1 MTLSQLSR
9 MRATPRQLSL
19 LLFAVVGA
27 SWASGQTAEPAAGL
41 TGSVAG
47 PAQAQ
52 PFSPASIVLR
62 IPVNPEVS
70 AAPASVQPL
79 LGFRDSEVKFSLADL
94 MSLLRDHRHEG
105 WVLAA
110 YPDPKTRR
118 PLIGAGFSLDLPERQ
133 HPQSDPLNPHSFVEP
148 SSAQL
153 WQAAGLDPVQLPQ
166 VLEQF
171 NDKLATWQPTRRSR
185 RRIWSLDPQI
195 TDEQASNL
203 LRIAA
208 IQAIENAR
216 AYCRNF
222 DELAGPQQMALTQLV
237 YQMGVNLEEFG
248 NFLNLM
254 NNEPVAVSA
263 LTTPTADDN
272 DYWQAVQHSLMQSQ
286 WARLYR
292 SRAVAVIAMLDPQ
305 YLDDPAASEHR
316 IAAVLRPI
324 AHRRRSRAAL
334 RAASYRGHHRAG
346 STIAKKT
353 QSTHGKQK
361 A

>member
-110 YPDPKTRR
+110 YPDPNTGYLRGFVCIR
-118 PLIGAGFSLDLPERQ
+118 P
-133 HPQSDPLNPHSFVEP
+133 
-148 SSAQL
+148 
-153 WQAAGLDPVQLPQ
+153 
-166 VLEQF
+166 
-171 NDKLATWQPTRRSR
+171 
-185 RRIWSLDPQI
+185 
-195 TDEQASNL
+195 
-203 LRIAA
+203 
-208 IQAIENAR
+208 
-216 AYCRNF
+216 
-222 DELAGPQQMALTQLV
+222 AGPNQPPIIATG
-237 YQMGVNLEEFG
+237 YN
-248 NFLNLM
+248 
-254 NNEPVAVSA
+254 SA
-263 LTTPTADDN
+263 FWAAMPWTSAPTA
-272 DYWQAVQHSLMQSQ
+272 
-286 WARLYR
+286 
-292 SRAVAVIAMLDPQ
+292 PE
-305 YLDDPAASEHR
+305 P
-316 IAAVLRPI
+316 
-324 AHRRRSRAAL
+324 
-334 RAASYRGHHRAG
+334 
-346 STIAKKT
+346 
-353 QSTHGKQK
+353 
-361 A
+361 